1 MKTAIVT
8 GVSGQDGAYL
18 AKYLL
23 GKGYRVIGADRR
35 RSHNPRAG
43 LNFLGIAGQVEFINF
58 DLLDIGNIQSM
69 IREHQPDEF
78 YNLAAQS
85 YVAVSFQQPLLTS
98 QVNGIAVLNILEA
111 IRLFSPHTKL
121 YQASTSEMF
130 GNVAISPQSESTP
143 FNPRSPY
150 GVAKLFAHEMVKNYR
165 EAYEL
170 FGVNGILF
178 NHESPLR
185 GEEFV
190 TRKISITVANIKS
203 GSAAPLELGNLDAK
217 RDWGFAGEYVTAMW
231 QMLQTNLPTDFVI
244 ATGETNTV
252 RDFAHRAFAVA
263 GFDLVWEGSGLD
275 EVGID
280 SKTNTALVKVNKS
293 FYRPAEVDVLV
304 GDPTKAKTE
313 LDWQASVKLDELVE
327 LMVTNDLETFQD

>member
-43 LNFLGIAGQVEFINF
+43 LNFLGIADQVEFINF
-58 DLLDIGNIQSM
+58 DLLDIGNIHSI
-69 IREHQPDEF
+69 IRQYQPDEF

-111 IRLFSPHTKL
+111 IRLFSPTTKF

-130 GNVAISPQSESTP
+130 GEAVSSPQSESTP

-150 GVAKLFAHEMVKNYR
+150 GIAKLYAHGMVKNYR
-165 EAYEL
+165 DAHGIY
-170 FGVNGILF
+170 GVSGILF

-190 TRKISITVANIKS
+190 TRKITIAAAKIKS
-203 GSAAPLELGNLDAK
+203 GSLDSLELGNLAAK

-231 QMLQTNLPTDFVI
+231 KMLQCEEPSDFVI

-252 RDFAHRAFAVA
+252 RDFAHKAFAVA
-263 GFDLVWEGSGLD
+263 GFDLVWDGSD
-275 EVGID
+275 ENEVGIE
-280 SKTNTALVKVNKS
+280 SSSNKILVKVNS
-293 FYRPAEVDVLV
+293 NFYRPAEVDVLV
-304 GDPTKAKTE
+304 GDPGKAKIE
-313 LDWQASVKLDELVE
+313 LDWEAEVKLDELVE
-327 LMVTNDLETFQD
+327 LMIKNDLEIF